1 MTTPDI
7 FGHADRSLMILF
19 NYMSH
24 EFQNFAILPFDRLN
38 ILDVR
43 ERVNAMYKRMENVIV
58 REYNDIAVKAYRDAA
73 IEASLDDDDFL
84 PYDFVWSVLKAYD
97 PVSDFVYTRE
107 YTRKR
112 DRMFESVIATELGN
126 QEMRRNLKR
135 GLDVLANQVRQYA
148 DNITVKARINAFKS
162 AGIKYLRWVT
172 EKDEKV
178 CRECAPRDGVIYP
191 INEFPILP
199 AHWRCRCHPEIATE
213 EEYLAQ
219 QAA

>member
-1 MTTPDI
+1 MTPDI

-19 NYMSH
+19 NYMSS
-24 EFQNFAILPFDRLN
+24 EFQRFAILPFDQLN
-38 ILDVR
+38 ILDCR
-43 ERVNAMYKRMENVIV
+43 KRVNEMYKRMETVIV
-58 REYNDIAVKAYRDAA
+58 REYEDIARKAYRDAA
-73 IEASLDDDDFL
+73 IDVSISDDGFD
-84 PYDFVWSVLKAYD
+84 PYEFVWAMLKAYD

-126 QEMRRNLKR
+126 QEMRKNLKR

-148 DNITVKARINAFKS
+148 DNITVGARITAFRH
-162 AGIKYLRWVT
+162 AGIRYVRWVT
-172 EKDEKV
+172 ENDEKV
-178 CRECAPRDGVIYP
+178 CKTCKPRDGVIYP
-191 INEFPILP
+191 IGEIQSMIP
-199 AHWRCRCHPEIATE
+199 AHWNCRCIIYPATE

>member
-1 MTTPDI
+1 
-7 FGHADRSLMILF
+7 MILL
-19 NYMSH
+19 NYMSR

-43 ERVNAMYKRMENVIV
+43 ERVNAMYKRMNNVIV
-58 REYNDIAVKAYRDAA
+58 REYNDIALKAYRDAA
-73 IEASLDDDDFL
+73 IETSTNDYEDFD
-84 PYDFVWSVLKAYD
+84 PYEFVSAMLKAYD
-97 PVSDFVYTRE
+97 PLSDFVYTRE

-148 DNITVKARINAFKS
+148 DNITVRARITAFRH
-162 AGIKYLRWVT
+162 AGIRYVQWVT
-172 EKDEKV
+172 ENDEKV
-178 CRECAPRDGVIYP
+178 CKTCKPRDGVIYP
-191 INEFPILP
+191 IGEIQSMIP
-199 AHWRCRCHPEIATE
+199 AHWNCRCIIYPATE

-219 QAA
+219 QAARQLNIDG

>member
-7 FGHADRSLMILF
+7 FGHADRSLIILF

-73 IEASLDDDDFL
+73 IEASLDDDFL

-178 CRECAPRDGVIYP
+178 CKECAPRDGVIYP
-191 INEFPILP
+191 IDEFPILP

>member
-1 MTTPDI
+1 
-7 FGHADRSLMILF
+7 MILL

-43 ERVNAMYKRMENVIV
+43 ERVNAMYKRMENIIV
-58 REYNDIAVKAYRDAA
+58 REYNDIALKAYRDAA

-107 YTRKR
+107 YIRKR
-112 DRMFESVIATELGN
+112 DRLFESVIATELGN
-126 QEMRRNLKR
+126 QEMRKNLKR

-148 DNITVKARINAFKS
+148 DNITVKARIRAFKK
-162 AGIKYLRWVT
+162 AKVRYVRWVT
-172 EKDEKV
+172 EDDEKV
-178 CRECAPRDGVIYP
+178 CKTCKPRDNVIYR
-191 INEFPILP
+191 IEEFPALP

>member
-7 FGHADRSLMILF
+7 FGHADRSLIILF

-24 EFQNFAILPFDRLN
+24 EFQNFTILPFDRLN

-107 YTRKR
+107 YMRKR